1 MKEDNANTLKT
12 MSAFLVI
19 IVGLIAITV
28 LATQLP
34 VSAENWKPS
43 EITALVG
50 GLTTFLGSVVGAF
63 LGVQVGAAG
72 KDKAEE
78 ARTKAEADKDKAQ
91 ETAKLALA
99 ALQPEEA
106 RRVLKQ

>member
-1 MKEDNANTLKT
+1 MKEDDASTLKT
-12 MSAFLVI
+12 VSAFLVI
-19 IVGLIAITV
+19 IVGLIIVAV
-28 LATQLP
+28 LAMKLP
-34 VSAENWKPS
+34 VSTENWKPS
-43 EITALVG
+43 EISALIG

-72 KDKAEE
+72 KDKAEA
-78 ARTKAEADKDKAQ
+78 ARAKAETDKDKAQ

-106 RRVLKQ
+106 RRVLQK